1 MIRKI
6 LCAGNSGTM
15 RRAFGQAAE
24 RTLLEMLRVN
34 RLRKAG
40 SNFCAE
46 GAVGAEG
53 GKIQKAEAGAGMSHV

>member
-6 LCAGNSGTM
+6 LCAGNSGAM
-15 RRAFGQAAE
+15 RRAFGRAAE
-24 RTLLEMLRVN
+24 LTLLEMLRVN

-46 GAVGAEG
+46 GAVGAEA
-53 GKIQKAEAGAGMSHV
+53 GKYRRRRPAQG